1 MVYSIDDDKCLK
13 CGICVTQCSHKA
25 FVVVDRET
33 EFDGLVLYT
42 VRLDPQRCTQCGECM
57 DTLEWWCPAKA
68 IVRN

>member
-1 MVYSIDDDKCLK
+1 MQYSIDTSKCLK
-13 CGICVTQCSHKA
+13 CGLCVTQCPNKA
-25 FVVVDRET
+25 FVVVDKQT

-42 VRLDPQRCTQCGECM
+42 VKIDQDRCTQCGECM